1 MQLTTDGHKG
11 YLSAVEG
18 AFGIDVDYAML
29 VKLYGGNQG
38 DKKESE
44 HRHSPGKCLG
54 ALQGVVTG
62 TTSPASPASISPCAS
77 RLRCRLASAITSGR
91 WKREIMVGCRETIYI
106 LSPMRPIPRRE
117 ETCGNRGP
125 QL

>member
-38 DKKESE
+38 DKI
-44 HRHSPGKCLG
+44 RVGAPIQPRQMPRRAPGRGYGHNFARIPRIHKSLCVTP
-54 ALQGVVTG
+54 AMQAGVGDHVWTLDE
-62 TTSPASPASISPCAS
+62 
-77 RLRCRLASAITSGR
+77 R
-91 WKREIMVGCRETIYI
+91 IMVGRRETIYI